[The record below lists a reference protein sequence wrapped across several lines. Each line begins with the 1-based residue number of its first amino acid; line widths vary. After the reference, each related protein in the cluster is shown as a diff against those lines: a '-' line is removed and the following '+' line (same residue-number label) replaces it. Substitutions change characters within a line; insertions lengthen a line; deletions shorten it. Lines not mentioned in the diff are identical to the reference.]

1 MAGTCVLVSNSL
13 LSGNRVKPVL
23 QSRKQVIRSY
33 CPNINTVFIGFL
45 KRILTSGNHQGINA
59 KIAADKALK
68 PYSQLG
74 LDVVQYCGNKEI
86 EGKAVLLFPT

>member
-1 MAGTCVLVSNSL
+1 MIVYHDKKP
-13 LSGNRVKPVL
+13 SGNRVKPVQ

-33 CPNINTVFIGFL
+33 CSNTNTVFIGFL

-74 LDVVQYCGNKEI
+74 LDVVQ
-86 EGKAVLLFPT
+86 